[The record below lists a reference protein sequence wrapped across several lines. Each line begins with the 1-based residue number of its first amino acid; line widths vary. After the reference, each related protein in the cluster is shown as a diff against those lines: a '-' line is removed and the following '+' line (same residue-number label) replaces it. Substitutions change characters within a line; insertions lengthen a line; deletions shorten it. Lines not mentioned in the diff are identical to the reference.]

1 MLLNLLDCKMLAEFR
16 QMFNSTVT
24 GYWTSSSSSN
34 QLGEVYVYTYTY
46 IDQIHQKDTVKGGQA
61 VRVTK

>member
-1 MLLNLLDCKMLAEFR
+1 MLAEFR

-46 IDQIHQKDTVKGGQA
+46 IDQIDQKDTVKGGQA